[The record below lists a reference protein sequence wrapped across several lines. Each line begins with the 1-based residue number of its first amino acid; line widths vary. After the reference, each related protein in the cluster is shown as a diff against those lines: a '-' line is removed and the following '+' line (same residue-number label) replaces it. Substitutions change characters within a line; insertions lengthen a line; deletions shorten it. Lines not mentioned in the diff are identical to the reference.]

1 MKITMSTQ
9 GEYEQWKNDPVAQ
22 QEYTNYLLE
31 EAKKNSPALDEFINQ
46 FTNQFNEIFKENS

>member
-1 MKITMSTQ
+1 MNTMSTP

-31 EAKKNSPALDEFINQ
+31 EAKKTAPNLDQFINQ
-46 FTNQFNEIFKENS
+46 FTCQFNEIFKEKT

>member
-1 MKITMSTQ
+1 MITMSTH

-31 EAKKNSPALDEFINQ
+31 EAKKTAPNLDQFINQ
-46 FTNQFNEIFKENS
+46 FTCQFNENFKEKT